1 MSFVTVKVLMRDVQE
16 QLERLGESY
25 PITLAEALGD
35 TVVAFKDST
44 DKEIAELKAEL
55 ARERMLHNKTRKE
68 LFHKEQG
75 RLDDQIDTLKKIL
88 RQTLD

>member
-25 PITLAEALGD
+25 PITLAEALGV

-55 ARERMLHNKTRKE
+55 ARERRLHDKTRAE
-68 LFHKEQG
+68 LYRQEQG
-75 RLDDQIDTLKKIL
+75 RLDDKINTLKRIL
-88 RQTLD
+88 GRTMI